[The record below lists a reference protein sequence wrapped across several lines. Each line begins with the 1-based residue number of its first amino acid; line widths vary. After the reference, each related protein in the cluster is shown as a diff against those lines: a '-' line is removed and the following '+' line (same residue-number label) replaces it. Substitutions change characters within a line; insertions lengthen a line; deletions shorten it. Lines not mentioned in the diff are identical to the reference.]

1 MAKETA
7 TFGGGCFWCIEAL
20 VRLVDG
26 VEYVVSGY
34 AGGDCPGTP
43 TYREVSSGKTGHAE
57 VVQVTFDTTRI
68 SYEHLLDVF
77 MENHNSTLN
86 TYIKG
91 EYGSQYRSLILFET
105 EVQQSI
111 AQKVVQK
118 YNEKSTK
125 KIRTEIEKLVIFH
138 TAEAYHQDYFNKNK
152 DAAYC
157 KGIIAPKIKKLNSKL
172 VQKIESK

>member
-1 MAKETA
+1 META

-20 VRLVDG
+20 IRLVDG
-26 VEYVVSGY
+26 VEKVVSGF
-34 AGGDCPGTP
+34 AGGNCPGTP

-68 SYEHLLDVF
+68 SYETLLEVF
-77 MENHNSTLN
+77 MENHNPTVN

-91 EYGSQYRSLILFET
+91 DYGSQYRSIILFET
-105 EVQQSI
+105 DVQQSI

-118 YNEKSTK
+118 YIEKSTK
-125 KIRTEIEKLVIFH
+125 EIRTEIEKLASFY

-152 DAAYC
+152 EAAYC
-157 KGIIAPKIKKLNSKL
+157 EGIIAPKIEKLKNNLYKT
-172 VQKIESK
+172 